1 MNKEVL
7 YVLLPDY
14 AAHEMVYL
22 SEAIASDEFALKENP
37 KYVNKVVA
45 PTLEPVKSIGGFR
58 VIPDYSFDTMPEDYA
73 ALVLIGGFGW
83 TTPVAEKV
91 APIVSKA
98 IEAGKVMKQPKSYID
113 VKAQVT
119 SDYQAECERLWVEK
133 LRKQFTFTV
142 NEDVLKTVK

>member
-73 ALVLIGGFGW
+73 GCMLPSLPVEIPRRCVSVMRGW
-83 TTPVAEKV
+83 
-91 APIVSKA
+91 VSKMS
-98 IEAGKVMKQPKSYID
+98 IW
-113 VKAQVT
+113 
-119 SDYQAECERLWVEK
+119 L
-133 LRKQFTFTV
+133 LR
-142 NEDVLKTVK
+142 